1 MKDLLEKAYLLCP
14 NATFTLEL
22 MEAEASVRWMEDNG
36 LI

>member
-1 MKDLLEKAYLLCP
+1 MKELLEKASLLCP

-22 MEAEASVRWMEDNG
+22 MEAEASVKWMADND